1 MNQIPDIILID
12 FCEWLKQQI
21 ETQHTVGS
29 ISFIFKEKYSTL
41 LEHCAKLYLDS
52 ITSDE
57 TYDKADRN
65 LATSITS
72 SIDANSLVNNL
83 IKVFSHGPSPK
94 YNNSYDL
101 NSESIGLSLMINV
114 EADKDIEVDFLEWL
128 IDNIQKPIDF
138 EQISI
143 REFKLL
149 TKKYQTDCHKNDN
162 DIQKLIS
169 SLRNTNRYI
178 LADKLINLLS
188 KKSLKKAK
196 DLGYVWGRYYNPNV
210 RFKCLIIPLKKD
222 IESYVDFIETRW
234 DDLHYLT
241 DNYLDIYYS
250 KSDYV
255 RSGFQTLN
263 QLHYLS
269 DELKKHAPAII
280 LWKDRIVNAKSICI
294 SDLDN
299 GELFKVIEQLVN
311 DIRADMSLDEIVE
324 DTNMFIKNLQKQKL
338 PIFIDNHIEDNSMFK
353 GATLTG
359 NIVAGNNH
367 GKLDYNIVNN
377 QNDSVLIKEIENA
390 KRIIQE
396 CTDIN
401 QEQIKALNEI
411 LDETL
416 RAIKDN
422 NQEKKDNS
430 KKYFKKAINL
440 IGVGDKL
447 ITALSNLVNLLN
459 FFDYFKG

>member
-1 MNQIPDIILID
+1 MNQIPDIIIID

-52 ITSDE
+52 ISSDE
-57 TYDKADRN
+57 TYDKSDRN
-65 LATSITS
+65 LASSITS

-83 IKVFSHGPSPK
+83 IKIFSYGPSPK
-94 YNNSYDL
+94 YNNSYYR
-101 NSESIGLSLMINV
+101 NSESIGLSFMINV

-128 IDNIQKPIDF
+128 IDNIQRPIDF

-169 SLRNTNRYI
+169 SFRNTNRYVF
-178 LADKLINLLS
+178 ADKLINLLS

-222 IESYVDFIETRW
+222 IESYVDFIETSW

-299 GELFKVIEQLVN
+299 NELFKVIEQLVN
-311 DIRADMSLDEIVE
+311 AIREDMSIDEIVE

-367 GKLDYNIVNN
+367 GKLDYNNVND
-377 QNDSVLIKEIENA
+377 QNDSVLIKEIESA
-390 KRIIQE
+390 KSIIQSF
-396 CTDIN
+396 TDIN
-401 QEQIKALNEI
+401 KEQMLALNKI
-411 LDETL
+411 LDDTIQS
-416 RAIKDN
+416 IKEN
-422 NQEKKDNS
+422 APEKKDENR
-430 KKYFKKAINL
+430 KRFKKEING
-440 IGVGDKL
+440 IEIADK
-447 ITALSNLVNLLN
+447 IISALSTLGNLLS
-459 FFDYFKG
+459 FFTLLQG